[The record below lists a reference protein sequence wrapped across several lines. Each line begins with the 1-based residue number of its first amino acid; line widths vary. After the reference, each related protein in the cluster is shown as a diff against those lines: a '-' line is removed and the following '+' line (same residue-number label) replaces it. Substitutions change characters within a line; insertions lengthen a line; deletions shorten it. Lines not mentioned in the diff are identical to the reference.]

1 MIKHLSQTFT
11 QLKEI
16 IFFNQTYSELK
27 IYFTLG
33 VISYSKARKCTRKRT
48 FRKFLLVNYNTKR
61 ESGCERY
68 RA

>member
-16 IFFNQTYSELK
+16 IFFLIKLTVNLK
-27 IYFTLG
+27 FTLG

-48 FRKFLLVNYNTKR
+48 FQKFLLVNYNTKR